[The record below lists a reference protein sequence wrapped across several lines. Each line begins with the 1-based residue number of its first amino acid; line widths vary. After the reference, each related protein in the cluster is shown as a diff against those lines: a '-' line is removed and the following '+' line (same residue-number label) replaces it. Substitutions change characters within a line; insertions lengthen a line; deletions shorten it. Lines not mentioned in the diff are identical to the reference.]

1 MLELSVSLVGD
12 GDLWFQKQ
20 GEGGPSVSLSQLR
33 GGGGCSA
40 PCPPPQCSQGGLSLA
55 CPLLSLL
62 IQPQSERPDYPRV
75 FKITPPSLGRFLNV
89 TSAFLSLTSFPQSA
103 KTANSRSAG
112 VVGPRAPLGAVCA
125 RCRRLRL
132 PERSCFLPERSP
144 VAPALE
150 FLGIAPDVHQ
160 ESDTGQRPN
169 SLSFLSREVMGKWLF
184 QDRTISRSFFLPLT
198 TSVPGVS
205 VIESLELEP
214 QGSQRS
220 G

>member
-1 MLELSVSLVGD
+1 MVPETRGRGAECVSVAAERWWSLLGSLSPAPMLS
-12 GDLWFQKQ
+12 
-20 GEGGPSVSLSQLR
+20 GGPVPGMPFAL
-33 GGGGCSA
+33 
-40 PCPPPQCSQGGLSLA
+40 PFNPN
-55 CPLLSLL
+55 
-62 IQPQSERPDYPRV
+62 QSERPDYPRV

-89 TSAFLSLTSFPQSA
+89 TSAFLSLTSFPQSV

-160 ESDTGQRPN
+160 ESDTGQRPH

-184 QDRTISRSFFLPLT
+184 QDRTISRSFFCL
-198 TSVPGVS
+198 
-205 VIESLELEP
+205 
-214 QGSQRS
+214 
-220 G
+220 